1 MKKCKKD
8 MTQLKHRQYTFFI
21 GSLHI
26 KTAIM
31 RRPTHSDEQHQTN
44 TALEPHKH
52 GLH

>member
-1 MKKCKKD
+1 

-44 TALEPHKH
+44 TALESMICANSCTFTT
-52 GLH
+52 